1 MAAKVPNGVGRIL
14 AGLLLAAL
22 AFLALYVIGY
32 SMVAVFGHGGFE
44 SRTARAVGAGIAAAA
59 SILLLALYFSSP
71 PRPSQAEISGRRYRP
86 KRAA

>member
-1 MAAKVPNGVGRIL
+1 MAAKVPNRFVRVLG
-14 AGLLLAAL
+14 GLLLAAL

-32 SMVAVFGHGGFE
+32 SMVAVFSHGGFE

-59 SILLLALYFSSP
+59 SILLLALYFTSP
-71 PRPSQAEISGRRYRP
+71 ARPSQAEISGRRYHP